1 MIGRPGKWPWK
12 KGSLIV
18 TALMAT
24 IRLSGSRLSTRST
37 SSIG

>member
-24 IRLSGSRLSTRST
+24 IRFFGT
-37 SSIG
+37 SSSIRSMSRKG